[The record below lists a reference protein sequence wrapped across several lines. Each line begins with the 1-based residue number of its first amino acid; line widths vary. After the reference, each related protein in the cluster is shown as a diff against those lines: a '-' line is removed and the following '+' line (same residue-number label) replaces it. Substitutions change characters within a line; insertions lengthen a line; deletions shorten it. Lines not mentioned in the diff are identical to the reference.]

1 MRKWGQG
8 ICGLIVLVMLLTGCG
23 SASNDAVRTNSDS
36 ASEAAVVTEMNGG
49 AADQLGLEGSA
60 VNSKSDSSADNKPAG
75 NQAPEPAGG
84 GGTAPPDADKA
95 ASGQGAGFAAGDASA
110 AGLNKKLIYRA
121 NLSMEVKDYG
131 KAEDEVRREVTQAG
145 GYIVEFSENLSQ
157 REQGG
162 TLVAKIPAAG
172 FASFLDRLEQVE
184 HASLRRNIQ
193 GQDVSEEYVD
203 LEARLKAKEL
213 LESQYIEFMNKATK
227 AADLVSFANELGQI
241 QEEIERLKGRMRYID
256 QNVAFSTVQLDLY
269 ESEEMF
275 AGDPAASGP
284 LMQRAGDAL
293 SGSLRALWTGLQWLV
308 VALAWLLPMLVTG
321 AVVWL
326 VARVFRRRMP
336 RSPWK
341 GDSKKTAGRNI
352 HGPYGNGPYGTSGP
366 AGRPTT
372 GDPAR
377 PFASDV
383 PPSAAPSPG
392 GSPESSGSAPGL
404 PVPAGTADGA
414 GDPSGAGRPG
424 EPGTGPGA
432 GTGTAAGAGTPAG
445 SGTAAGT
452 DSPAEKR
459 GSDQPGPLNGRD
471 GEPPVKP

>member
-23 SASNDAVRTNSDS
+23 SASNDAGMMSSDS
-36 ASEAAVVTEMNGG
+36 ASEAAVETGMNGS

-60 VNSKSDSSADNKPAG
+60 ANSTSDSSADNKPAG

-84 GGTAPPDADKA
+84 GGAAPPDGDKA
-95 ASGQGAGFAAGDASA
+95 ASGQGAGFAAGDAST
-110 AGLNKKLIYRA
+110 AGLNKKLIYTA

-172 FASFLDRLEQVE
+172 FAPFLDRLEQVE

-275 AGDPAASGP
+275 AGDPATSGP

-308 VALAWLLPMLVTG
+308 VALAWLLPLLVIG
-321 AVVWL
+321 AVIWL
-326 VARVFRRRMP
+326 AARVFRRRMP
-336 RSPWK
+336 SGRRN
-341 GDSKKTAGRNI
+341 AEGRNI
-352 HGPYGNGPYGTSGP
+352 NGPYGTSGP
-366 AGRPTT
+366 AGPRPA
-372 GDPAR
+372 GDPGR

-383 PPSAAPSPG
+383 PPAAAPG
-392 GSPESSGSAPGL
+392 GSPGPSGAASGQLA
-404 PVPAGTADGA
+404 PAGMADGA
-414 GDPSGAGRPG
+414 GDPSRAGEQET
-424 EPGTGPGA
+424 EP
-432 GTGTAAGAGTPAG
+432 GTGTAAETGTPAG
-445 SGTAAGT
+445 AGT
-452 DSPAEKR
+452 SAGTGTPAEKR
-459 GSDQPGPLNGRD
+459 GTDQPGPLNGRD